1 MLKLKK
7 KIAKGVVILAN
18 IIDGRQISK
27 EIRAAL
33 KKEIQT
39 MAVKPGLAVV
49 LVGADPASATYVGMK
64 EKACHSIGMNSQVY
78 RLPEETTQEE
88 LMQLIDK
95 LNNDNTVHG
104 ILVQLPLPRHLD
116 QMAVFGAVKAE
127 KDVDGFHP
135 VNVGLMNLGL
145 PDEALMPCTPA
156 GVMEMLDYIDY
167 DVQGK
172 HAVVVGRSNVVGKP
186 MAAMLLHA
194 GATVTVTHRHT
205 VDLAHHTRQADVLV
219 VAVGKVNLITAD
231 MIKPGAVVIDVG
243 TNRVGKELLG
253 DVDYDA
259 ASEVASYITPVP
271 GGVGPMT
278 IAVLLK
284 NTVKAAKAQNG

>member
-1 MLKLKK
+1 M
-7 KIAKGVVILAN
+7 AS
-18 IIDGRQISK
+18 IIDGRQIAK
-27 EIRAAL
+27 EIREAL
-33 KKEIQT
+33 KIEIQA

-49 LVGADPASATYVGMK
+49 LVGADSASATYVSMK
-64 EKACHSIGMNSQVY
+64 EKACHSIGINSHVFT
-78 RLPEETTQEE
+78 LSEETTQEE
-88 LMQLIDK
+88 LMKLIDQ
-95 LNNDNTVHG
+95 LNNDPLVHG

-145 PDEALMPCTPA
+145 PEAALLPCTPA
-156 GVMEMLDYIDY
+156 GVMELLEHIGY
-167 DVQGK
+167 DVHGK

-194 GATVTVTHRHT
+194 GATVTITHRHT
-205 VDLAHHTRQADVLV
+205 VDLASHTRQADVLV
-219 VAVGKVNLITAD
+219 VAVGKVNLVTAD

-259 ASEVASYITPVP
+259 ACEVASYITPVP

-284 NTVKAAKAQNG
+284 NTVKAAKIQNG

>member
-1 MLKLKK
+1 M
-7 KIAKGVVILAN
+7 
-18 IIDGRQISK
+18 D
-27 EIRAAL
+27 
-33 KKEIQT
+33 
-39 MAVKPGLAVV
+39 
-49 LVGADPASATYVGMK
+49 
-64 EKACHSIGMNSQVY
+64 
-78 RLPEETTQEE
+78 
-88 LMQLIDK
+88 LIDR
-95 LNNDNTVHG
+95 LNNDDAVNG

-145 PDEALMPCTPA
+145 PEEALLPCTPA
-156 GVMEMLDYIDY
+156 GVMDMLEFINY
-167 DVQGK
+167 DVKGK

-186 MAAMLLHA
+186 MAALLLNA
-194 GATVTVTHRHT
+194 GATVTICHRHT
-205 VDLAHHTRQADVLV
+205 VDLAHYTRQADLLV
-219 VAVGKVNLITAD
+219 VAVGKVDLVTAD

-243 TNRVGKELLG
+243 TNRVGKKLVG

-278 IAVLLK
+278 IALLLK
-284 NTVKAAKAQNG
+284 NTVKAAKAKNG

>member
-1 MLKLKK
+1 M
-7 KIAKGVVILAN
+7 AN
-18 IIDGRQISK
+18 LIDGTKISR
-27 EIRAAL
+27 EIRESLKAEIAA
-33 KKEIQT
+33 
-39 MAVKPGLAVV
+39 MATPPGLAVV
-49 LVGADPASATYVGMK
+49 LVGDDPASATYVGMK
-64 EKACHSIGMNSQVY
+64 EKACHAIGLRSEVI
-78 RLPEETTQEE
+78 RLPAETSQEE
-88 LMQLIDK
+88 LMALIDK
-95 LNNDNTVHG
+95 LNNDPLVNG

-145 PDEALMPCTPA
+145 QDEALMPCTPA
-156 GVMEMLDYIDY
+156 GVMELLRAIDY
-167 DVQGK
+167 DVHGK

-205 VDLAHHTRQADVLV
+205 ADLGYHTRQADVLV
-219 VAVGKVNLITAD
+219 VAVGKVDLITAD

-243 TNRVGKELLG
+243 TNKVGKKLVG
-253 DVDYDA
+253 DVDFA
-259 ASEVASYITPVP
+259 GAQEVASYITPVP

-278 IAVLLK
+278 IAVLLQ
-284 NTVKAAKAQNG
+284 NTVKAAKAQNV